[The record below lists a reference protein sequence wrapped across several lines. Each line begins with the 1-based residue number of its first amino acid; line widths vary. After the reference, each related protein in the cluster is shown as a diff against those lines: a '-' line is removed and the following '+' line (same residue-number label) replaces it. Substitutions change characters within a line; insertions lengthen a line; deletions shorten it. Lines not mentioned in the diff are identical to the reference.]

1 MVDGCVAV
9 VEEVDVRC
17 GCNDDDDDDGF
28 VPAKSENDISLSLS
42 PIIFD
47 LWIDNDGWWMILMTN
62 DEPIDDSTKLETY

>member
-17 GCNDDDDDDGF
+17 GCDDDDDGF

-47 LWIDNDGWWMILMTN
+47 L
-62 DEPIDDSTKLETY
+62 